1 MKYEYVV
8 VWYSCQIQL
17 NTTIECGQ
25 DKKKH
30 RGHQMNTTFLLF
42 SSVKVMHFGKVVSEY
57 SSNFYFCF
65 FTFHSEFVKNNLIY
79 WKKRVRVFFFPF
91 FLGLHSTNIKIFVA
105 QTIEACTVGNQ
116 QSIHVD
122 TQVQKEAK
130 ASEKKK
136 QMENEI
142 VNKTLVY
149 TIQRRKKKTRIKN
162 RNMESI
168 VGNESL

>member
-30 RGHQMNTTFLLF
+30 RGHQMNTAFLLF

-130 ASEKKK
+130 ASEKKTNGKWNCK
-136 QMENEI
+136 QN
-142 VNKTLVY
+142 
-149 TIQRRKKKTRIKN
+149 TRVHNPEEEEKN
-162 RNMESI
+162 TN
-168 VGNESL
+168 